1 MTHMSVIR
9 VFLAIAV
16 TAGYF
21 GAFWMILEH
30 SDRFKD
36 TQVLIMLVGAISAA
50 FGALMQWAFGS
61 SSGSD
66 RKTELLARAP
76 AIQDVK

>member
-1 MTHMSVIR
+1 MNHMTVIR
-9 VFLAIAV
+9 VFLAVAV

-21 GAFWMILEH
+21 GAFWTILEH

-36 TQVLIMLVGAISAA
+36 TQLLIVLVSAISTA
-50 FGALMQWAFGS
+50 FGALMQWSFGS
-61 SSGSD
+61 SVGSD

-76 AIQDVK
+76 AIQDDK